1 MKFRQF
7 SIVFHNV
14 DKEKCYKVL
23 GDYVVDVKEYVMSVE
38 DYPQGSGSHAHL
50 FVQYKN
56 QRSFKSVFKELEV
69 LKKKFVVERPPGE
82 ERDWGRVQLDVM
94 KGRFSQAEA
103 YLKGETK
110 DKPTGEVLSGELKPC
125 FRRFRYKKLCDVGR
139 KWYKGCIEEFCQLCS
154 SNLCRGC
161 CQGCVWCDEAI
172 GNQQGFTQE
181 DKDRHKKY
189 LSGQREKLLYGKF
202 PKKNVEYW

>member
-14 DKEKCYKVL
+14 DRDKCYKVL
-23 GDYVVDVKEYVMSVE
+23 GEYVIDVKEYVLSCE
-38 DYPQGSGSHAHL
+38 DYPQGNGTHAHL

-56 QRSFKSVFKELEV
+56 QRSFKSVLKELEV

-125 FRRFRYKKLCDVGR
+125 RRRFRYKMVDGK
-139 KWYKGCIEEFCQLCS
+139 KKYEEFCDLCG

-161 CQGCVWCDEAI
+161 CKGCMFCDRNDRFYE
-172 GNQQGFTQE
+172 GNWMEEYT
-181 DKDRHKKY
+181 Y
-189 LSGQREKLLYGKF
+189 EKVRARME
-202 PKKNVEYW
+202 KKNTQDRNYFLKR